1 MSSQELP
8 VRKWQYAG
16 RCTYASVRF
25 SWVPVFTVLLVAVV
39 LIATESFLLATRH
52 PHIRLVSDSRE
63 ARYVLNGFHA
73 PEHDSRGAYRWS
85 QGTSQIRLYQ
95 FGAQHTIVFGLKLG
109 PLPPEVAR
117 SHFTLDYGGQTRVS
131 ATAGS
136 ESRMYRMLVP
146 REDIVFNSLIV
157 NVHSDTTHIPPDT
170 RTIGLRVEEANVHFI
185 GTSIITPS
193 IASMIVQC
201 LLLLFTGLI
210 VQRLQASQFVCT
222 IVLLLVAGFMLLL
235 FRTQML
241 LTYTYFLRFAIALC
255 ILTLLTYA
263 LLPLLYRYAT
273 WIGPPELI
281 HTLWGITL
289 LACVIRLA
297 GSLYPLFAAYD
308 LFLNVGRFMHTL
320 YGSLVDTGKSIEFR
334 NSVTL
339 YPSGPYVLLLP
350 GMLVG
355 TPPSLLVQGSLAII
369 DGFGAF
375 TIAAFARVLTH
386 RSRAAIFSALLY
398 AAIPIHL
405 TALWY
410 GLTAQ
415 IFGQALMVPLAIA
428 LLFAFRYGQSSMW
441 TIAVILLSMSLI
453 SHIGV
458 AILAVAW
465 LGVAWVVLRVWGKV
479 SLPTWWR
486 FTHALIL
493 SCLVG
498 LALVYSTFALLK
510 LEQFMNVGQKIMT
523 SGYTPAYNLIFTGFS
538 IAFHKMGFVL
548 LLPGLVLLMRHRMP
562 YGASALL
569 GSWLAVI
576 GVFWAVEMMTA
587 LQVRY
592 IYFLTPLACLSI
604 GLLFDTIA
612 MRGRVAWGVT
622 WGIVVF
628 FLIQGSI
635 YWYTGT
641 FNGVMMS
648 VSPLLR

>member
-8 VRKWQYAG
+8 VRKWEYAG

-25 SWVPVFTVLLVAVV
+25 SWVPVLSVLLVAVV
-39 LIATESFLLATRH
+39 LLATESFLLATRH

-63 ARYVLNGFHA
+63 AFYVLKGFHA

-95 FGAQHTIVFGLKLG
+95 VGAQQTIVFGLKLG
-109 PLPPEVAR
+109 PLPPEIAR
-117 SHFTLDYGGQTRVS
+117 PHFTLDYGGQTRVA
-131 ATAGS
+131 ATAGY
-136 ESRMYRMLVP
+136 ESRLYRMLVP
-146 REDIVFNSLIV
+146 RDAFVFHSLIV
-157 NVHSDTTHIPPDT
+157 NIHSDTTHIPPDT
-170 RTIGLRVEEANVHFI
+170 RPIGLRFEETSVHSI
-185 GTSIITPS
+185 GTPIITPS
-193 IASMIVQC
+193 IPFMLVQC
-201 LLLLFTGLI
+201 VVLLFTGLLT
-210 VQRLQASQFVCT
+210 QRLHVSPSVSI
-222 IVLLLVAGFMLLL
+222 IVLVVVASFIVLM
-235 FRTQML
+235 FNTQML
-241 LTYTYFLRFAIALC
+241 LTYTYLLRFAIALA

-263 LLPLLYRYAT
+263 VLPLLYRYAT
-273 WIGPPELI
+273 WIGPPKLI
-281 HTLWGITL
+281 NTLWGITL

-297 GSLYPLFAAYD
+297 GSLYPLFEAYD
-308 LFLNVGRFMHTL
+308 LFLNVGRLMHTL
-320 YGSLVDTGKSIEFR
+320 YGTLVDTGKSIEFR

-355 TPPSLLVQGSLAII
+355 TPPPLLVQGSLAII
-369 DGFGAF
+369 DGLGAF
-375 TIAAFARVLTH
+375 AIAALARLLTH
-386 RSRAAIFSALLY
+386 KSRAALFSALLY

-415 IFGQALMVPLAIA
+415 IFGQALMVPLVIA
-428 LLFAFRYGQSSMW
+428 LLFAFRYGKSSVW
-441 TIAVILLSMSLI
+441 AIAVILLSISLI

-465 LGVAWVVLRVWGKV
+465 LGVAWVVLRVWGNV

-510 LEQFMNVGQKIMT
+510 LEQFMNVGQKIIS
-523 SGYTPAYNLIFTGFS
+523 SGYTPAYNLIFTGFY

-548 LLPGLVLLMRHRMP
+548 LLPGLVLLLRHRMP
-562 YGASALL
+562 HGASSLL
-569 GSWLAVI
+569 GSWLAVV
-576 GVFWAVEMMTA
+576 GMFWAVEMMTA

-592 IYFLTPLACLSI
+592 IYFLTPLACLAI
-604 GLLFDTIA
+604 GLLLEAIA
-612 MRGRVAWGVT
+612 MRGRVALGMA

-628 FLIQGSI
+628 FLIQGSL